1 MECFSCEK
9 AVSDSALACNL
20 MEVEVTSTYILPSSH
35 TVYLIVPY
43 CIISVGT
50 DLFHNSTKKALNKRF
65 FVTFEPDEEVKKL
78 EIFVLDD
85 DIVEATE
92 NHIIKLRV
100 PDGETRV
107 NLLQDQANVTV
118 VDNDGE

>member
-1 MECFSCEK
+1 M
-9 AVSDSALACNL
+9 SDSALTCKEEA
-20 MEVEVTSTYILPSSH
+20 TFTYILLSSQC
-35 TVYLIVPY
+35 VPY
-43 CIISVGT
+43 IYLTVITIIDVSVGT
-50 DLFHNSTKKALNKRF
+50 DLFHNSTKKAFDKRF
-65 FVTFEPDEEVKKL
+65 SVSFEPDEEVKQL
-78 EIFVLDD
+78 EIFVPDD
-85 DIVEATE
+85 NIVEATE

>member
-1 MECFSCEK
+1 MKKLWVILFH
-9 AVSDSALACNL
+9 ALTCKFGGSGSN
-20 MEVEVTSTYILPSSH
+20 IIPSSQC
-35 TVYLIVPY
+35 VPY
-43 CIISVGT
+43 ISVGT
-50 DLFHNSTKKALNKRF
+50 DLLYSTTKEKRF
-65 FVTFEPDEEVKKL
+65 FITFEPDEEVKKI
-78 EIFVLDD
+78 EILVPDD

-118 VDNDGE
+118 VDNDSE